1 MSNHLLIAGT
11 GRAGTSFL
19 VRYLARL
26 GLQTTLSQPGRH
38 AEWND
43 RANAGLEDLPLPLTD
58 ATTLPYVIKSPATY
72 QYIQE
77 LLGNP
82 ALHLDAVIIPVR
94 NLAEAAA
101 SRCVLELQNIHAGL
115 PWMSDLAQTWE
126 HFDHTPGGVVYSL
139 NPLDE
144 ARLLAVGFHHLLNH
158 LVAADIPVIL
168 LAFPRFIEDPDYLF
182 RKVFAVLPATITA
195 DRAAAGKA
203 AAGQAAAGEAAAGE
217 AAAAHAATADPAKIR
232 IGPELRDAACAPGLQ
247 THGPGFAQLDRIAL
261 ARLLTETRQ
270 NLAAAQA
277 ELAARRQALDLLYR
291 DLAAARSD
299 ITAHGHEQ
307 ARLAREL
314 AVTQEALQISRAA
327 LDALATSPTWRAA
340 QRLRRA
346 ANRIPLCPSLIRL
359 IFRGLG

>member
-26 GLQTTLSQPGRH
+26 GLQTTLSEPGRH
-38 AEWND
+38 AEWNE

-115 PWMSDLAQTWE
+115 PWMSELAQTWE

-182 RKVFAVLPATITA
+182 RKLFAVLPATITA
-195 DRAAAGKA
+195 DRAAG
-203 AAGQAAAGEAAAGE
+203 GQAAAGEAAAGE

-232 IGPELRDAACAPGLQ
+232 IGPELRGTACPPGLQ

-299 ITAHGHEQ
+299 MAARDHEQ

-314 AVTQEALQISRAA
+314 AATQEALQISRAA

-340 QRLRRA
+340 
-346 ANRIPLCPSLIRL
+346 NRIPLCPSLIRL